1 MLPALGNSQNNDA
14 PEGDRVCVFGAC
26 HKCLTAGAC
35 NPIGLCFMGDLL
47 MDIKKTD
54 DLLSPQAFRLAPAPQ
69 HKSQSQASRAAAHP
83 LHRDVPCGAKGMRWV
98 WSPYEPQE
106 GEFSV
111 PETQEEVDAVL
122 AGVQSGRIP
131 VFKRKGQRQQA

>member
-26 HKCLTAGAC
+26 HKCLTAGAA

-54 DLLSPQAFRLAPAPQ
+54 DLLSASAFRLAPAPTS
-69 HKSQSQASRAAAHP
+69 KSPAVAARASAHP
-83 LHRDVPCGAKGMRWV
+83 LYRAAPGQGQRWM
-98 WSPYEPQE
+98 WSVYEP
-106 GEFSV
+106 
-111 PETQEEVDAVL
+111 
-122 AGVQSGRIP
+122 
-131 VFKRKGQRQQA
+131 